1 MEPDK
6 FKEKVKEAGDDVPLL
21 LLNFE
26 SRMIYSTGNSADGND
41 QNEII
46 AEGKLYL
53 LHIIKLSFF
62 LGISNKEECIL
73 LTENK
78 LDKDKQ
84 VRNQSEN
91 RKSYKKFVL
100 FPRLKGGSY
109 EKK

>member
-46 AEGKLYL
+46 AEGKVYL

-62 LGISNKEECIL
+62 
-73 LTENK
+73 
-78 LDKDKQ
+78 
-84 VRNQSEN
+84 RNQQQ
-91 RKSYKKFVL
+91 RRMYFT
-100 FPRLKGGSY
+100 Y
-109 EKK
+109 